1 MRSLLWRIRTKSEAE
16 LLFHVISH
24 LSADDLLAVKL
35 VSRRLYDV
43 VSSQH
48 AWINAFARYFPG
60 PDVLGIAVDS
70 NSTAFTGVEMRS
82 EKRSF
87 TRLSASATWTGEYLL
102 RTKLLRCLNRG
113 RPALP
118 FACPAP
124 GKSNKGYATFTFS
137 SRLRFGISHLHAKFG
152 PVLDKRLPQFIHGL
166 GAAGTVSSS
175 DKRGKFDGW
184 GLVDRASFNIFTE
197 LYPGTAQWGGGTG
210 EVVGVPNVMDLSST
224 HGMIHGEGVPGGFAY
239 YLASGEKHGR
249 YLMKFLDEGSHKDS
263 MPRLSSEE
271 ASICAVWIAKTPGV
285 VNVTRGLVGL
295 LVGSS
300 NGVLSAYTLGPSS
313 DRDQR
318 FERGELT
325 ARWMISPG
333 VPIIAIA
340 VDEQFS
346 EVRRSNGRV
355 WAVVLNA
362 LGEVFTLTSALEQDA
377 LPTVSEEGMPFA
389 KETRAWRT
397 GQTAPWR
404 LVRMSQRDERQSL
417 SIIEAVPEY
426 YNKSVWGSADS
437 EDFKVIEAWA
447 RKSPAQIKA
456 DFDGWDMCRR
466 LEVDFAGEDGKGAG
480 ENIMVIT
487 CGAGDDQSASIIR
500 YTRCTVFQQN
510 DVHTSAV
517 PATASQ
523 PEEVQPQTSIFNNP
537 SWSFDEVKSEHS
549 NKTPKAVASSSTD
562 GSIEW
567 RRSDL
572 AFGRYRSMLI
582 TTSAVDNSLYATT
595 TVSEDLALRNQP
607 VNQGAKAKDRRS
619 DISADDYAPLRAP
632 GQRARFIAVGSG
644 SGSIFLWDIRAPP
657 SSNTKVV
664 NTIKTFR
671 VIHTDSPEISSLA
684 LSSLYL
690 VHGGSEGLVQAW
702 DPLAS
707 TLEPVRTISSRTTLN
722 ARRRAVIA
730 AQNNPI
736 VQVQMANTSYAASA
750 ICLDPDPNILRGV
763 VAIGSHLRYW
773 SYSSADATDELS
785 KSQKRRMNRALRGLN
800 SSSSDA
806 YIGTRRVSMKGV
818 VGQQMAD
825 RNIDLKEQQAEEK
838 EERRRAGRYGLNLL
852 GDDASEEE
860 MLAYAKL
867 LSQEEQDDRIR
878 KAMASQAKLGHDAS
892 EAEVEAYLN
901 GLSEEDRTRWRYAS
915 WQERFNMPVSSE
927 VSTSGTR
934 SSPNIMPAHDE
945 DAELAEA
952 MRLSLEGTNVV
963 ASPASDAQ
971 SSKYQSPKRSLFGN
985 ETRAA
990 SGTQDDDIEE
1000 AIRLSMV
1007 DASMSSPPS
1016 VASALKDRSLD
1027 DIDDETALAIRL
1039 SLADQQGQVAPSSP
1053 SLQGGG
1059 VSLHQDEDD
1068 LAMALHLSA
1077 LEHDE
1082 SEQPGGYNFRHE
1094 LDQDEFPSLNS
1105 GSSPSGPQRSS
1116 RRKGKGKDRSM
1127 W

>member
-1 MRSLLWRIRTKSEAE
+1 
-16 LLFHVISH
+16 
-24 LSADDLLAVKL
+24 
-35 VSRRLYDV
+35 
-43 VSSQH
+43 
-48 AWINAFARYFPG
+48 
-60 PDVLGIAVDS
+60 VDN

-184 GLVDRASFNIFTE
+184 GLVDRASFNVFTE

-249 YLMKFLDEGSHKDS
+249 YLAKFTDECSHKDG

-271 ASICAVWIAKTPGV
+271 VSICAVWIAKSPGV
-285 VNVTRGLVGL
+285 SNVTKGLMGM

-313 DRDQR
+313 NRDQR

-325 ARWMISPG
+325 ARWVISPG

-340 VDEQFS
+340 IDEQFS
-346 EVRRSNGRV
+346 EARRLGGRV

-362 LGEVFTLTSALEQDA
+362 LGEVFTLTSTLEQDA
-377 LPTVSEEGMPFA
+377 LPTVSEEGLPFA

-404 LVRMSQRDERQSL
+404 LVRMSQRDERQML
-417 SIIEAVPEY
+417 SIMEAVPEY
-426 YNKSVWGSADS
+426 YTKSVWGSADN
-437 EDFKVIEAWA
+437 EDFNAFEAWA
-447 RKSPAQIKA
+447 RKTPAQIKA

-466 LEVDFAGEDGKGAG
+466 LEVDFAGDDGKGAG
-480 ENIMVIT
+480 ENIMIIT

-500 YTRCTVFQQN
+500 YTRCTLFQPG
-510 DVHTSAV
+510 DVHPRGVSATTL
-517 PATASQ
+517 PLDG
-523 PEEVQPQTSIFNNP
+523 PEAQTSIFNNP
-537 SWSFDEVKSEHS
+537 SWSFHEVNADHS
-549 NKTPKAVASSSTD
+549 KEIPRTVASSSTED
-562 GSIEW
+562 STEW

-582 TTSAVDNSLYATT
+582 TASALDNSLYASTT
-595 TVSEDLALRNQP
+595 AAEDLALRHQR
-607 VNQGAKAKDRRS
+607 VNANEGAKAKDKRS
-619 DISADDYAPLRAP
+619 NTSADDYAPLRAP

-657 SSNTKVV
+657 SSNIKVV

-773 SYSSADATDELS
+773 SYSSTDATDELS

-800 SSSSDA
+800 SGSSDA
-806 YIGTRRVSMKGV
+806 YNGTRRVSMKGV
-818 VGQQMAD
+818 VGQQMAE

-838 EERRRAGRYGLNLL
+838 EERRIAGRYGLDLL

-901 GLSEEDRTRWRYAS
+901 GLSEEDRIRWRYAS
-915 WQERFNMPVSSE
+915 WQERFNMPVSSD
-927 VSTSGTR
+927 VSTSGAR

-952 MRLSLEGTNVV
+952 MRLSLEGTGAGPLPVSYV
-963 ASPASDAQ
+963 Q
-971 SSKYQSPKRSLFGN
+971 SSKHLSRKASPVKNDSG
-985 ETRAA
+985 AA
-990 SGTQDDDIEE
+990 SGNQDDDIEE
-1000 AIRLSMV
+1000 AIRLSMA
-1007 DASMSSPPS
+1007 DTSMSSPPT
-1016 VASALKDRSLD
+1016 VPSALDGQPGD

-1039 SLADQQGQVAPSSP
+1039 SLADSQCQVSP
-1053 SLQGGG
+1053 ASLGLEDGG
-1059 VSLHQDEDD
+1059 VPLHQNEDD
-1068 LAMALHLSA
+1068 LAMALRLSA

-1082 SEQPGGYNFRHE
+1082 HEQIKGHRE
-1094 LDQDEFPSLNS
+1094 LDQDEFPSLHVR
-1105 GSSPSGPQRSS
+1105 SSTAGAQRSS
-1116 RRKGKGKDRSM
+1116 RKKGKGKDRSI